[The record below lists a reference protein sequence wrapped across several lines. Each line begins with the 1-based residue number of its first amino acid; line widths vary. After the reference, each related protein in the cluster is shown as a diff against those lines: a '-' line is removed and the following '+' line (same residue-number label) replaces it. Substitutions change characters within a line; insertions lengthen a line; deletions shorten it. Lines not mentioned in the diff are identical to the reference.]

1 MTMQGV
7 DPTDT
12 TQEAIAQKVA
22 WVREAAGERFAQ
34 LELCMLAF
42 HLVIRDDRTRVQ
54 ERVAEAMSVDQA
66 VEHFLEQRERYG
78 FSSILLFDEQME
90 SFAPVVARLTGK

>member
-1 MTMQGV
+1 
-7 DPTDT
+7 
-12 TQEAIAQKVA
+12 
-22 WVREAAGERFAQ
+22 
-34 LELCMLAF
+34 
-42 HLVIRDDRTRVQ
+42 
-54 ERVAEAMSVDQA
+54 MSVDQG